1 MTSTLIGGAPAPS
14 PSDLLRQVREDGVRF
29 VNLQFVDIAGTLKTV
44 TVPDTQLP
52 SIIESGKW
60 FDGSAIDAF
69 ARTAESDMYLWP
81 DLSTYAL
88 LPWKRGP
95 HTMARLMC
103 SVRTPSGEPFPGDP
117 RAALADVIAGARGQG
132 LTVSTG
138 VEVEF
143 FLLPQGAVQPP
154 SENNQYFGMSDAPQ
168 DSLVEEA
175 VVLLREMGVP
185 AISHHH
191 EVAAHQHEVE
201 LEGDD
206 PLRAADN
213 IMTLR
218 YVLRSLALQHG
229 MRVTFM
235 PKPFQGINGS
245 GMHTHQ
251 RVYRHEDGASMLG
264 AEDEYG
270 LSELAQSYIAGQL
283 VHGRGICALIA
294 PLVNSYKRFVTG
306 HEAPIYL
313 SWARHNRSAFIR
325 VPHFGG
331 ETASMELRAPDP
343 SCNPYL
349 AFTAMLASGLDGI
362 AEGLPLP
369 PPVEET
375 LYGFDVESL
384 RRQSVGVM
392 PRSLGEALDA
402 MEADAVVQNA
412 IGDYLHSRFLELKS
426 LEWQSYLEHV
436 DTWELERYFDHG
448 HG

>member
-1 MTSTLIGGAPAPS
+1 MKSALIDGTTIPT
-14 PSDLLRQVREDGVRF
+14 PSDLLLRLKEDGVRF

-44 TVPDTQLP
+44 TVPETQLP

-88 LPWKRGP
+88 VPWKTGS
-95 HTMARLMC
+95 HTSARLMC
-103 SVRTPSGEPFPGDP
+103 WVRTPAGEPFPGDP
-117 RAALADVIAGARGQG
+117 RAALADVVTGARRQD
-132 LTVSTG
+132 LALSAG

-143 FLLPQGAVQPP
+143 YLLSRDVAHQPR
-154 SENNQYFGMSDAPQ
+154 NDNQYFGTSEDPE
-168 DSLVEEA
+168 DSLLEEA
-175 VVLLREMGVP
+175 VVLLRDMGVP

-201 LEGDD
+201 LEADD
-206 PLRAADN
+206 PVRAADN
-213 IMTLR
+213 IMTLK
-218 YVLRSLALQHG
+218 YVLRSLALRHG
-229 MRVTFM
+229 LHVTFM
-235 PKPFQGINGS
+235 PKPWQGINGS

-251 RVYRHEDGASMLG
+251 RVYRMADGTSMSNP
-264 AEDEYG
+264 EDEYG
-270 LSELAQSYIAGQL
+270 LSEIAQSFIAGQL
-283 VHGRGICALIA
+283 QHGRGMCALIA

-306 HEAPIYL
+306 HEAPVYL

-325 VPHFGG
+325 VPQFGG
-331 ETASMELRAPDP
+331 DSASMELRAPDP

-349 AFTAMLASGLDGI
+349 AFAVMLACGLDGI
-362 AEGLPLP
+362 DQGAALP

-384 RRQSVGVM
+384 RRQSVGMM

-402 MEADAVVQNA
+402 MEEDTSVQNA
-412 IGDYLHSRFLELKS
+412 LGDYLHSRFLELKS
-426 LEWQSYLEHV
+426 LEWQAYLEHV
-436 DTWELERYFDHG
+436 GAWEVERYLDHG